1 MMDAIESKLLRLEQ
15 NGVKYRVACRKSAA
29 FVDEKTHN
37 GKPFRTYTQ
46 NEAAKA
52 LGINNRQLVKLC
64 EQHGLDVP
72 MVGCRW
78 SLPLP
83 DLFRLRQSIGHQVK
97 LSASRMIV
105 TSVLNIKGGVGKTTT
120 AMTLATGLA
129 IESKRQYRI
138 LVVDADGQ
146 TNMCTGY
153 MAPQISDEDVVLSE
167 LLIDAGDIDMSEQLL
182 SQQVSRSIKKTNIP
196 NLDLLPGGIADKL
209 FEAWVQRGLADSR
222 INSPYA
228 LLSRVLATIS
238 DSYDVVIIDTSPALN
253 FLLYNVLAASDVLI
267 VPVKPD
273 HNDTDATGDFLS
285 ILPQIKA
292 AIEVHCPLHW
302 SEIKLI
308 MTDLDKRSVPNQ
320 QKAAILRELFGQDLM
335 LGQIPHSEAIKHC
348 SSLMSSIYELSP
360 SEYPG
365 GRTSLINAQAECL
378 QAVFEFEEILQ
389 NIWRNEVEVNHG

>member
-1 MMDAIESKLLRLEQ
+1 MDSKLQRLEQ
-15 NGVKYRVACRKSAA
+15 NGARYRIACRKSAA
-29 FVDEKTHN
+29 FVDEQTHN

-83 DLFRLRQSIGHQVK
+83 DLFRLREAIGQQAK
-97 LSASRMIV
+97 ANASRMIV
-105 TSVLNIKGGVGKTTT
+105 SSVLNIKGGVGKTTT

-129 IESKRQYRI
+129 IEAKTQYRI

-153 MAPQISDEDVVLSE
+153 MAPQIDTEDTVLSE
-167 LLIDAGDIDMSEQLL
+167 LLTLAGDPTLSDSELA
-182 SQQVSRSIKKTNIP
+182 QQVTAALKKTNIP
-196 NLDLLPGGIADKL
+196 NLDLLPGGVADKL
-209 FEAWVQRGLADSR
+209 FEAWVQRGLADGK
-222 INSPYA
+222 ITSPYS
-228 LLSRVLATIS
+228 LLSRLLSVIAPY
-238 DSYDVVIIDTSPALN
+238 YDVVLIDTSPALN

-285 ILPQIKA
+285 VLPQIKA
-292 AIEVHCPLHW
+292 AIEAHCPLHW

-365 GRTSLINAQAECL
+365 GRASLINAQAECL
-378 QAVFEFEEILQ
+378 QAVFEFEEIMQ
-389 NIWRNEVEVNHG
+389 NIWRKEANHG

>member
-1 MMDAIESKLLRLEQ
+1 MDAIESKLLRLEQ
-15 NGVKYRVACRKSAA
+15 NGAKYRVACRKSAA
-29 FVDEKTHN
+29 FVDEQTHN

-97 LSASRMIV
+97 PSASRMIV

-167 LLIDAGDIDMSEQLL
+167 LLIDAGNVAMAELALTEQVL
-182 SQQVSRSIKKTNIP
+182 SSIKKTNIP

-209 FEAWVQRGLADSR
+209 FEAWVQRGLADAR

-228 LLSRVLATIS
+228 LLSRVLTTIS
-238 DSYDVVIIDTSPALN
+238 DHYDVVIIDTSPALN